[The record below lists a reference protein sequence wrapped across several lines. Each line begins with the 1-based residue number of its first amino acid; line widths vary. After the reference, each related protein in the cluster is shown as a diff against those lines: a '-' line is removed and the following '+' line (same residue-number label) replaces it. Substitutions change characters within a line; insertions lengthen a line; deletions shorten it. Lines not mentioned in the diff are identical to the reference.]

1 MKERFTKFIDTII
14 ALDKGDHTLTDQQW
28 MKKQKWIFA
37 LKLFWVIVLV
47 ATFLLT
53 INVSVSYFVYF
64 FYFVSVL
71 YILFLLLTVVCFS
84 KSSTRF
90 EEWFQQT
97 KLYQLYVAD
106 YRETKSIARIR
117 KKKIIVY
124 IYILMAISIY
134 LAPILAV
141 KIGLGALTVFI
152 TYYLFWVIPD
162 KK

>member
-47 ATFLLT
+47 ATFLLA

-71 YILFLLLTVVCFS
+71 YIL
-84 KSSTRF
+84 
-90 EEWFQQT
+90 T
-97 KLYQLYVAD
+97 KLL
-106 YRETKSIARIR
+106 E
-117 KKKIIVY
+117 
-124 IYILMAISIY
+124 
-134 LAPILAV
+134 
-141 KIGLGALTVFI
+141 VFI
-152 TYYLFWVIPD
+152 NRRVAELAEEE
-162 KK
+162 

>member
-71 YILFLLLTVVCFS
+71 YIL
-84 KSSTRF
+84 
-90 EEWFQQT
+90 T
-97 KLYQLYVAD
+97 K
-106 YRETKSIARIR
+106 
-117 KKKIIVY
+117 
-124 IYILMAISIY
+124 ILE
-134 LAPILAV
+134 
-141 KIGLGALTVFI
+141 VFI
-152 TYYLFWVIPD
+152 NRRVAQLAEEE
-162 KK
+162 